1 MDSRL
6 FWKIWLFSALN
17 GIVLFFMV
25 MIGVHSVELINW
37 DDDECDA
44 FNGDLCRLHWNDS
57 IYIMAW
63 IATAYFVCSPLI
75 FNRINFIVDWV
86 ANKDWKRNVIIK
98 KVIVEK
104 GVIVEKEILVERQPT
119 QPIININNTN
129 VEQKDSVFMG
139 DE

>member
-37 DDDECDA
+37 D
-44 FNGDLCRLHWNDS
+44 DS

-104 GVIVEKEILVERQPT
+104 GVIVEKEILVERQPI